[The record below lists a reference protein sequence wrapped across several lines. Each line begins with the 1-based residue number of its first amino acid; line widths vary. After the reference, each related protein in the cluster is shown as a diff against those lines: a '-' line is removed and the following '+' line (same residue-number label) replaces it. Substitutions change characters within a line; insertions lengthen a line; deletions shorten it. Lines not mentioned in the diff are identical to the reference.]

1 MKGTFLKIAAMA
13 VMLSSGLVLAQK
25 QPKPKSQ
32 KEVDAIMAMQN
43 APDPDS
49 RIKAAK
55 ELITK
60 FADTE
65 FKPFALQ
72 IIVQSY
78 QQKGDV
84 ENIIVSAEQL
94 LDSDPKSYTAQLAIA
109 GTLAQKTREFDLD
122 KEEKLTRAEKMA
134 IGAIESLKVAPK
146 VNLQVTDEQ
155 WEGFKKDQM
164 SEAYQAMGMI
174 AMVRKKYDVAIT
186 NYKQSVDVA
195 TTPDPATAVRLAAA
209 YNVAGKPA
217 EAIAVLDKV
226 LATANLHPA
235 IKQFADQ
242 EKARAVAAT
251 KK

>member
-1 MKGTFLKIAAMA
+1 MKGTFIKIAAMA
-13 VMLSSGLVLAQK
+13 VMLSSGLVWAQK

-55 ELITK
+55 DLIVK

-72 IIVQSY
+72 MIVQSY
-78 QQKGDV
+78 QQKNDID
-84 ENIIVSAEQL
+84 NTIVSAEQL
-94 LDSDPKSYTAQLAIA
+94 LEADPKSYIAQLAIA

-122 KEEKLTRAEKMA
+122 KEEKLSRAEKMA
-134 IGAIESLKVAPK
+134 LGAIESIKVAEKINP
-146 VNLQVTDEQ
+146 QVPDAQ
-155 WEGFKKDQM
+155 WESFKKDQT
-164 SEAYQAMGMI
+164 SEAYQAMGLI
-174 AMVRKKYDVAIT
+174 AMVRKKYDAAA
-186 NYKQSVDVA
+186 KSFKDSVDVA
-195 TTPDPATAVRLAAA
+195 ATPDPATMVRLAAA
-209 YNVAGKPA
+209 YNLSGKPA
-217 EAIAVLDKV
+217 EALPILDKV
-226 LATANLHPA
+226 LGTPGLHPA

-242 EKARAVAAT
+242 EKARSVAAT